1 MKSKFTACL
10 AVAFIIAGCAS
21 QMASAPYRPQK
32 GGSQWII
39 DGRIGPAYF
48 GSFYINGELAVE
60 GQMQINSGKFLRGT
74 YMNHPVS
81 VSCKHTKNVFSTQD
95 DCDVFVDQELAARLH
110 FSK

>member
-1 MKSKFTACL
+1 
-10 AVAFIIAGCAS
+10 
-21 QMASAPYRPQK
+21 MASAPYRPQK

-48 GSFYINGELAVE
+48 GSFY
-60 GQMQINSGKFLRGT
+60 MQVNSGKFLRGT